1 MAVGA
6 APSQSFSVPR
16 ISVKQDTD
24 GRLAQLGVGIRTMR
38 EKAGLSQE
46 ALADAA
52 GVDRSHMSRIERG
65 KRNVSILNV
74 CRIADALACKP
85 SDILIAGSL

>member
-1 MAVGA
+1 MG
-6 APSQSFSVPR
+6 R
-16 ISVKQDTD
+16 ISVKQDVD
-24 GRLAQLGVGIRTMR
+24 GRLERLGAGIRAVR

-65 KRNVSILNV
+65 KRNVSFLNI
-74 CRIADALACKP
+74 CRIAAALDCKP

>member
-1 MAVGA
+1 MG
-6 APSQSFSVPR
+6 R
-16 ISVKQDTD
+16 ISVKQDVD
-24 GRLAQLGVGIRTMR
+24 GRLERLGAGIRAVR

-65 KRNVSILNV
+65 KRNVSFLNI
-74 CRIADALACKP
+74 CRIADALDCKP
-85 SDILIAGSL
+85 SDILTAGSL

>member
-1 MAVGA
+1 MG
-6 APSQSFSVPR
+6 R
-16 ISVKQDTD
+16 ISVKQDLD
-24 GRLAQLGVGIRTMR
+24 RRLERLGAGIRAVR

-65 KRNVSILNV
+65 KRNVSFLNI
-74 CRIADALACKP
+74 CRIADALDCKP